1 MWLRQWF
8 NQSILLEPKYTTTT
22 PILCLGMHAT
32 RIKPSSNWNR
42 VDNLCTCDNVCI
54 LPGLIYCGYIDS
66 TPLLYTVTLHLSLC
80 YTHKLFIIS
89 PEKHCNL
96 CGSYAILSL
105 LLLSIPTLLSLRQGW
120 QRLAVVVPIDPS
132 GPIAKVP
139 VVGGVLA
146 GTVAIDAMLL
156 PDALT
161 HHIGSMHYYLSYKL

>member
-1 MWLRQWF
+1 
-8 NQSILLEPKYTTTT
+8 
-22 PILCLGMHAT
+22 MHAT

-66 TPLLYTVTLHLSLC
+66 TPLLYTITLHLSLC

-105 LLLSIPTLLSLRQGW
+105 LLLSIPTLFSLRQGW

-161 HHIGSMHYYLSYKL
+161 HHIGSMNYYLSYKL